1 MRVTARRRSET
12 RKSPLCWFRVND
24 DAMIDEAWRAGQTA
38 WPDIVLDRARFAAFV
53 APLDDRAARFADDL
67 YLAAAC
73 VAQNIYA
80 IATFDKEM
88 LSGARGAIRSIDP
101 SDTFVDEACQR
112 LRANLLV
119 GDGERA
125 KIADYAGRGP
135 LRAWVGVAAVRTAL
149 MMRRSQQRA
158 REVPADSDNDWTDA
172 LITISTGN
180 PELELLKRQYAAA
193 FTEALRAAV
202 ESLESRLRS
211 VLRMSFVEGLS
222 IDEIGAVYAVHRA
235 TAARWIQKACEAVS
249 EATRAQL
256 ADRLALTTTELE
268 RVTAMVQSQLDV
280 SLSQLLPE
288 SL

>member
-1 MRVTARRRSET
+1 MQ
-12 RKSPLCWFRVND
+12 D
-24 DAMIDEAWRAGQTA
+24 DAVIDEAWRAGQKA
-38 WPDIVLDRARFAAFV
+38 WPDITLDRAAFATFV
-53 APLDDRAARFADDL
+53 TPLEDRAARFADDL

-73 VAQNIYA
+73 VAQNIQA
-80 IATFDKEM
+80 IAAFDREI
-88 LSGARGAIRSIDP
+88 LSNARGAIRSIDP

-119 GDGERA
+119 GDGGRP
-125 KIADYAGRGP
+125 KVADYAGRGP

-158 REVPADSDNDWTDA
+158 REVPADTDSDWTDA

-193 FTEALRAAV
+193 FADALRAAV
-202 ESLESRLRS
+202 AALEPRLRT
-211 VLRMSFVEGLS
+211 VLRMSFVDALS

-235 TAARWIQKACEAVS
+235 TAARWIQKACDAVS
-249 EATRAQL
+249 ENTRGAL

-280 SLSQLLPE
+280 SLSQLL
-288 SL
+288 